1 MGLGLDGNGPERNV
15 REAEKRENRQATC
28 AEKINIF
35 ERACLQPQITAT
47 YVNATADSDIYLEIN
62 MKILRLESPNTNSA
76 PAWKRASSFE
86 FLIVRAKFNNNLIS
100 TAMRTNNFLKFLWFF
115 C

>member
-47 YVNATADSDIYLEIN
+47 YVSATADSDIDFDIN
-62 MKILRLESPNTNSA
+62 LKTLRLESHNTNSTL
-76 PAWKRASSFE
+76 AWKR
-86 FLIVRAKFNNNLIS
+86 
-100 TAMRTNNFLKFLWFF
+100 TN
-115 C
+115 